1 MAEPAPAAS
10 GGAGSGAPH
19 GSGAPAQAAPEPC
32 RPRTPF
38 PRRATLAA
46 LVAAG
51 VLATLILTA
60 GLHRRPRPTELL
72 LLVLLLVAA
81 YFAARRVLPHLRLQR
96 VLGWCCLWLPLAAIF
111 GPALALPA
119 RPQFFAFR
127 LLFGLTVLLAAVAYM
142 ADRRLP
148 RLGPRHI
155 VLLFAGWF
163 AWLVVALLWAPVTA
177 DGFRYLGILFA
188 ELVLMAVVAGA
199 GDDLRRLRFV
209 VYSLAAG
216 YCLAVL
222 VGAAEA
228 LTGRHLQSSA
238 GAHGGKRHIA
248 TGFFYNP
255 NDLATFV
262 AIAWPFLL
270 FGLLFSRRLWQ
281 KGALLLF
288 MAIGLFALAYT
299 GSRSGMIG
307 VALTTL
313 LTGGFVVVRKWVRH
327 RGLIVAVAAVALVVS
342 VAVAFN
348 TSQSAV
354 LRQFQLQSLDTST
367 QKAQQS
373 GGNSATARFG
383 LTHAGLRV
391 AADYWFMGVGPG
403 NAENQVRLQPG
414 TPANFAN
421 LHDWWLEVF
430 VVGGV
435 PSLILYVLIYAALLT
450 ASFRVAARSA
460 DRFTRIVAAAT
471 GIALI
476 GYIVGSLG
484 PSTVLTFTPMWIL
497 FGLAIALTRRRH
509 WELVDAEAHLATR
522 PNDRAGVTSPGGRHA
537 AAGGSAT

>member
-1 MAEPAPAAS
+1 
-10 GGAGSGAPH
+10 
-19 GSGAPAQAAPEPC
+19 
-32 RPRTPF
+32 
-38 PRRATLAA
+38 
-46 LVAAG
+46 
-51 VLATLILTA
+51 
-60 GLHRRPRPTELL
+60 
-72 LLVLLLVAA
+72 
-81 YFAARRVLPHLRLQR
+81 
-96 VLGWCCLWLPLAAIF
+96 LWLPLAAIF

-127 LLFGLTVLLAAVAYM
+127 LLFGLTVILAVVAFI

-155 VLLFAGWF
+155 VLLFAAWF
-163 AWLVVALLWAPVTA
+163 AWLVVALLWAPVPA
-177 DGFRYLGILFA
+177 DGFRYLAILFA
-188 ELVLMAVVAGA
+188 EFVLMAVVAGA

-222 VGAAEA
+222 VGAGEA
-228 LTGRHLQSSA
+228 ITGRHLQSSA

-255 NDLATFV
+255 NDLATFI

-281 KGALLLF
+281 KGVLLLF
-288 MAIGLFALAYT
+288 MALGLFALAYT

-313 LTGGFVVVRKWVRH
+313 LTGGFVVVRRWVRH
-327 RGLIVAVAAVALVVS
+327 RGLIVAAAVIALVVS
-342 VAVAFN
+342 VGIAFN

-354 LRQFQLQSLDTST
+354 LRQFQVQSLDTSA

-383 LTHAGLRV
+383 LTHAGLHV

-414 TPANFAN
+414 TPSNFAN

-435 PSLILYVLIYAALLT
+435 PALILYVLIYAALLA
-450 ASFRVAARSA
+450 ASFRAAAHSG
-460 DRFTRIVAAAT
+460 DRFTRITAAAT

-476 GYIVGSLG
+476 GYVVGSLG
-484 PSTVLTFTPMWIL
+484 PSTVLTFTPMWVL
-497 FGLAIALTRRRH
+497 FGLAIALARRRH
-509 WELVDAEAHLATR
+509 WELVTAEAGLTTSTGD
-522 PNDRAGVTSPGGRHA
+522 PTGPTSPDGRDTQASGSA
-537 AAGGSAT
+537 AA